1 MIKSLPNILIVDDI
15 RGNLLLIKAYLKG
28 LDVNFILAFSG
39 SEALKKVDGVE
50 MALALID
57 VQMPEMDGFE
67 LSRKINEVRPESQVP
82 IIFITAYHFNEVD
95 VAMGYNS
102 GAVDYI
108 IKPITKD
115 ILLSKVMVFLD
126 LFNQKQIIRNDA
138 LRLKETADE
147 LSRINHAFKVNEER
161 LSNLMFTM
169 ADWVWEIDENGTYTY
184 SSKNSVDFF
193 GLTSDEIIGKTPF
206 DFMAPEEIDWFR
218 PIYTNILKSRKPMK
232 DLENWSID
240 KYGQRICLQTNGL
253 AFYNEEGV
261 FKGYQGVD
269 KDITKRKLTEQ
280 ALKTSEEKYKTML
293 NASPDGILLTD
304 LKGLITD
311 VSEIGLELF
320 GIDNQDDLV
329 GKHFSRFVP
338 SEERNTLVEIL
349 KKTMNE
355 GISQNVEMK
364 FRRNNQ
370 SIFLGEISSTLIQ
383 GLGGIPFSYM
393 INIRNI
399 SQRKKIEA
407 KQIHADRM
415 ASLGEMASG
424 IAHEINQPLNTISL
438 IMDNIMSGAN
448 KVENINK
455 GYLKKKANK
464 IFSNITRIRNIIDN
478 IRAFSQSHDNYILT
492 SFDVNS
498 SINNALSMISEQFK
512 HLAIS
517 LNLQLEEKPPVIIGN
532 TFQFEQVIL
541 NLMLNAKDALLERKS
556 TLAEKFDMFVRIK
569 TFREDNIF
577 VIEIADN
584 GIGIHKDDIEHI
596 MLPFYTTKE
605 TGMGTGL
612 GLSIS
617 YQIIKEMNGAIDV
630 WSNQFEGT
638 TFRIALNI

>member
-1 MIKSLPNILIVDDI
+1 MKSSPNILIVDDNK
-15 RGNLLLIKAYLKG
+15 GNLLLINSYLKG
-28 LDVNFILAFSG
+28 LDVNIILAFSG

-50 MALALID
+50 LALALID
-57 VQMPEMDGFE
+57 VQMPEMDGFA
-67 LSRKINEVRPESQVP
+67 LSKKLNEKRGENQVP
-82 IIFITAYHFNEVD
+82 IIIVTAHHFNEVD

-115 ILLSKVMVFLD
+115 ILLSKVKIFLD

-138 LRLKETADE
+138 LRLKETADKLTRTNHDLKVSE
-147 LSRINHAFKVNEER
+147 KRI
-161 LSNLMFTM
+161 SNLMFNM
-169 ADWVWEIDENGTYTY
+169 ADWVWEIDENGIYTY
-184 SSKNSVDFF
+184 SSQNSVDFF
-193 GLTSDEIIGKTPF
+193 GLTSEEIIGKTPF
-206 DFMAPEEIDWFR
+206 DFMSPEENDRFR
-218 PIYTNILKSRKPMK
+218 PVYTEIQKSRNPIK

-240 KYGQRICLQTNGL
+240 KYGQKICLQTSGL
-253 AFYNEEGV
+253 AFYDEEGV
-261 FKGYQGVD
+261 FKGYQGVA
-269 KDITKRKLTEQ
+269 KNITKRKLIEQ

-320 GIDNQDDLV
+320 GIDNRDDVV

-338 SEERNTLVEIL
+338 SKERNTLVEIL

-364 FRRNNQ
+364 FRKSNQ
-370 SIFLGEISSTLIQ
+370 TLFLGEISSTLIQ
-383 GLGGIPFSYM
+383 GVGGIPFSYM
-393 INIRNI
+393 FTIRNI

-448 KVENINK
+448 KAESIDK
-455 GYLKKKANK
+455 DYLNKKADK
-464 IFSNITRIRNIIDN
+464 IFGNITRIRNIIDN
-478 IRAFSQSHDNYILT
+478 IRAFSQSHDDYLLT

-498 SINNALSMISEQFK
+498 SIYNAISMISEQFK
-512 HLAIS
+512 HLAIT

-541 NLMLNAKDALLERKS
+541 NLMLNAKDAVLERKS
-556 TLAEKFDMFVRIK
+556 TLAEKFDMFVKIK
-569 TFREDNIF
+569 TFRENNIF

-584 GIGIHKDDIEHI
+584 GMGIHKDDIEHI

-605 TGMGTGL
+605 TGKGTGL

-617 YQIIKEMNGAIDV
+617 YRIIKEMNGTIDV